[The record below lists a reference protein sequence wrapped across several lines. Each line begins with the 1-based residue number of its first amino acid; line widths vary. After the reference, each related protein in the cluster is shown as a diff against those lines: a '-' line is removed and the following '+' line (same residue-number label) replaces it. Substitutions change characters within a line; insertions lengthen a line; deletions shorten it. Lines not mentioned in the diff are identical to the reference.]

1 MFDFYIACVRTHSVV
16 KNCFYWKP
24 LKIYTSRSSCIRFF
38 KSYECKVFEV
48 KDFGI
53 IHITQD
59 IVHDVTFKE
68 VFYGK
73 D

>member
-1 MFDFYIACVRTHSVV
+1 MFEFYVACVRTHSVS

-38 KSYECKVFEV
+38 KDYECKAFEIRDFGVIRLTQSLVNEV
-48 KDFGI
+48 KFN
-53 IHITQD
+53 
-59 IVHDVTFKE
+59 E